1 MIEALNLTKQYG
13 DVAALRGVSFAIGEG
28 DIFGFIG
35 PNGAGKTTTI
45 KILATLVKPTTGDA
59 KVCGESI
66 HGNTR
71 AIRTSI
77 GYMPD
82 SFGVYEEMRVDEYL
96 EFFAAAYGIPGARRR
111 KVVDDI
117 LKLVDLGSIA
127 DRLVGQLSRGTQQR
141 LGLAR
146 VLVHDPKVLLLDE
159 PASGLDPRARIEIRE
174 LIKELG
180 RMGKTVLVS
189 SHILSDLA
197 DICNKVGIIE
207 KGRLVFTG
215 TLAELAA
222 KTRTRR
228 VVVVAVEEG
237 PERAQAALA
246 EQPAVESV
254 EVADGTLR
262 LLLRDDPAAT
272 PAAVAESLVRAGLR
286 LTLLQEEKP
295 DLEDA
300 FMQMTKGI
308 VS

>member
-1 MIEALNLTKQYG
+1 MIEATDLSKQYG
-13 DVAALRGVSFAIGEG
+13 DVAALRGVSFKIERG

-45 KILATLVKPTTGDA
+45 KILATLVKPTGGDA
-59 KVCGESI
+59 RICGESI
-66 HGNTR
+66 HGDTR
-71 AIRTSI
+71 KIRTAI

-96 EFFAAAYGIPGARRR
+96 EFFAAAYGLPAARRR
-111 KVVDDI
+111 TVVADI
-117 LKLVDLGSIA
+117 LKLVDLAGIA

-146 VLVHDPKVLLLDE
+146 VLVHDPQVLLLDE

-228 VVVVAVEEG
+228 VVLVAVEEG
-237 PERAQAALA
+237 PDRAREALQAC
-246 EQPAVESV
+246 PAVESA
-254 EVADGTLR
+254 EVVDGTLKAT
-262 LLLRDDPAAT
+262 LRDDPAAA
-272 PAAVAESLVRAGLR
+272 PAAVAEALVKAGLR
-286 LTLLQEEKP
+286 LSLLQEEKS

>member
-1 MIEALNLTKQYG
+1 MIEVSTLTKTYG
-13 DVAALRGVSFAIGEG
+13 QTTAVRGISLAIAEG

-45 KILATLVKPTTGDA
+45 RILATLIQPTSGDA
-59 KVCGESI
+59 RVCGISV
-66 HGNTR
+66 R
-71 AIRTSI
+71 KDPRKIRERV

-96 EFFAAAYGIPGARRR
+96 EFFAAAYGLRGARRR
-111 KVVDDI
+111 EVVAQI
-117 LKLVDLGSIA
+117 LKLVELESIA
-127 DRLVGQLSRGTQQR
+127 DKLVGHLSRGTQQR

-189 SHILSDLA
+189 SHILADLA

-207 KGRLVFTG
+207 KGRLLFTG
-215 TLAELAA
+215 TIAELSA
-222 KTRTRR
+222 KTQASRI
-228 VVVVAVEEG
+228 VSVGAEEG
-237 PERAQAALA
+237 PERVRAALEGLSGVA
-246 EQPAVESV
+246 GL
-254 EVADGTLR
+254 EVKDGTVRVSLH
-262 LLLRDDPAAT
+262 DGAMT
-272 PAAVAESLVRAGLR
+272 PASIAETVLKAGLR
-286 LTLLQEEKP
+286 LSHLAEETP

-300 FMQMTKGI
+300 FMRMTKGI

>member
-13 DVAALRGVSFAIGEG
+13 DVPALRGVSFAIGEG

-45 KILATLVKPTTGDA
+45 KILATLVKPTTGNA

-66 HGNTR
+66 HGDTR
-71 AIRTSI
+71 KIRTRV

-111 KVVDDI
+111 TVVDDI

-215 TLAELAA
+215 TMAELGA

-228 VVVVAVEEG
+228 VVSVAVEEG
-237 PERAQAALA
+237 GERAQAALA
-246 EQPAVESV
+246 EHPAVESI
-254 EVADGTLR
+254 EALDGALKLT
-262 LLLRDDPAAT
+262 LRDDPAAT
-272 PAAVAESLVRAGLR
+272 PAVVAEALVKAGLR
-286 LTLLQEEKP
+286 LSLLQEEKP